1 MIDIEKREQ
10 KEQEKAKTRQRMQAY
25 RRWFWGITESFRVP
39 YSNGFTEGKN
49 NKIGIPII
57 ITNYFCGNKSVFA
70 VLNSHQRTSSTI
82 SVVCLA
88 KTVPQDGDFFTAK
101 MLRTEKSAFLDDF
114 SRA

>member
-49 NKIGIPII
+49 NKIKVLKRNAFGFRNFE
-57 ITNYFCGNKSVFA
+57 NYKKRI
-70 VLNSHQRTSSTI
+70 L
-82 SVVCLA
+82 LA
-88 KTVPQDGDFFTAK
+88 A
-101 MLRTEKSAFLDDF
+101 
-114 SRA
+114 

>member
-10 KEQEKAKTRQRMQAY
+10 KEQKKAKTRQRMQAY

-70 VLNSHQRTSSTI
+70 
-82 SVVCLA
+82 
-88 KTVPQDGDFFTAK
+88 KP
-101 MLRTEKSAFLDDF
+101 
-114 SRA
+114 

>member
-1 MIDIEKREQ
+1 MPEFEDCTK
-10 KEQEKAKTRQRMQAY
+10 AY

-70 VLNSHQRTSSTI
+70 VLNSHQRTASTI

-88 KTVPQDGDFFTAK
+88 KNVPQDGDFFTAK
-101 MLRTEKSAFLDDF
+101 MRSTEKSAFLDDF

>member
-49 NKIGIPII
+49 NKIKILKRNAFG
-57 ITNYFCGNKSVFA
+57 FRNKE
-70 VLNSHQRTSSTI
+70 
-82 SVVCLA
+82 
-88 KTVPQDGDFFTAK
+88 KTT
-101 MLRTEKSAFLDDF
+101 R
-114 SRA
+114 